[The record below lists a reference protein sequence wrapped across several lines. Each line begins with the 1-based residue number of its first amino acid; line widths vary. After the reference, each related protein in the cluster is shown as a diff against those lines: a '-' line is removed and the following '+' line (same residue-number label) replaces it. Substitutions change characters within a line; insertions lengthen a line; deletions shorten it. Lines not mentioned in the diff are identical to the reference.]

1 MPHTHA
7 SKPPGNMG
15 DMVIAM
21 APSAG
26 DSETSVNR
34 RISVV
39 IAECR
44 ASYRICLSQ
53 LLNAT
58 PDLHVVAALA
68 DGMVVVREALRLRPH
83 VVIAAARARGMSGV
97 EVARC
102 LRALAPGTATML
114 LLERADEREARIA
127 RDAGAVPLVLPDVDV
142 LDIVGM
148 VRALGQGRAVADTV
162 AAEVDAPR

>member
-1 MPHTHA
+1 MPHP

-15 DMVIAM
+15 DA

-26 DSETSVNR
+26 ESETTANG
-34 RISVV
+34 RISVL
-39 IAECR
+39 IAERR

-53 LLNAT
+53 LLKAT
-58 PDLHVVAALA
+58 PDLRVAAALA

-83 VVIAAARARGMSGV
+83 VVIAAARPRGMSGV
-97 EVARC
+97 EIARC
-102 LRALAPGTATML
+102 LRALAPGTATIL
-114 LLERADEREARIA
+114 LLERADEREVRIA

-148 VRALGQGRAVADTV
+148 VRALGQGRAVAETIT
-162 AAEVDAPR
+162 AEIDAPR